1 MQTLNIILILLN
13 YLSLSF
19 QIIQSALFCD
29 DQIGN
34 IYVYNESIRAY
45 TFLLAVED
53 PKDCWNPD
61 YVDLDVDPGAVIKFE
76 CYNAHTSIL
85 GGGCFLINNQCRCY
99 DFNIVGSNFDYTEET
114 RLFQAKFNNNITCNH
129 KVKCFLGKD
138 YTTYEYYHTVPLDAF
153 EIKCIPKNISAPIN
167 IKNSLKFSEFIEYP
181 YNLTYLKISIIKNSN
196 YFTLNS
202 QSIYQYQQFK
212 ILSDLEYFSK

>member
-29 DQIGN
+29 DRIDN
-34 IYVYNESIRAY
+34 IYVKNESTGKYIK
-45 TFLLAVED
+45 LLKVKYPE
-53 PKDCWNPD
+53 DCWNPD

-76 CYNAHTSIL
+76 CYNMLNAIL

-99 DFNIVGSNFDYTEET
+99 EFSIYGYSFDKSDEN
-114 RLFQAKFNNNITCNH
+114 RPFQAKFNNNITCNH
-129 KVKCFLGKD
+129 KVRSFLGND
-138 YTTYEYYHTVPLDAF
+138 YTTYEFYHTVPLDAL

-167 IKNSLKFSEFIEYP
+167 NKNSIKFSEFIE
-181 YNLTYLKISIIKNSN
+181 
-196 YFTLNS
+196 
-202 QSIYQYQQFK
+202 
-212 ILSDLEYFSK
+212 